1 MSKYTDFFPLAAT
14 GGGSTEITNPDKIP
28 LSYFG
33 TTYGDVT
40 PASMWW
46 SISADNTAGY
56 YSFSTIDPL
65 IGTAATHS
73 QAYRA
78 SASVSPNIEETLL
91 NITDGS
97 GYLCNV
103 STAVGKTPFQ
113 GITSSNQ
120 KIVIIVDGTTYTYE
134 YDVTSSSQYQVYN
147 NRLFWGYFAN
157 SFWYN
162 QEYDPNNST
171 FLPPL
176 RSNNFVNN
184 VFGVGGQ
191 PTRTDDLLPPMYADS
206 EDDQHTVANRRI
218 FSANDFK
225 IYNFPKL
232 RFETSLVVKVTT
244 ENPDS
249 TSDYRSYAGASY
261 YLDTQVL

>member
-1 MSKYTDFFPLAAT
+1 MSNYTTFFPQAT

-33 TTYGDVT
+33 SEYGSFT
-40 PASMWW
+40 PAGMWW
-46 SISADNTAGY
+46 SISADDTLGY

-78 SASVSPNIEETLL
+78 SASVSANIEETLL

-103 STAVGKTPFQ
+103 STAVGKASGQ
-113 GITSSNQ
+113 GVTSSNQ

-134 YDVTSSSQYQVYN
+134 YDVLSSPHYQGYN
-147 NRLFWGYFAN
+147 NRLFWGYF
-157 SFWYN
+157 SSGYWYN
-162 QEYDPNNST
+162 QEYDPNNLT
-171 FLPPL
+171 YLPPL

-191 PTRTDDLLPPMYADS
+191 PTRTNDSLPPMYAFGKDA
-206 EDDQHTVANRRI
+206 DHTVANSRI

-225 IYNFPKL
+225 NYNLPKL

-244 ENPDS
+244 EQPDS